1 MSGKCLLDTN
11 IVIAL
16 FANENTI
23 KDKLAKADEVF
34 ASSVVIG
41 ELFYG
46 AHKSSRAK
54 ENLARISE
62 FAADSVVLG
71 CDTETAHYYG
81 EIKNALRLKG
91 RPVPENDIWI
101 AAIAMQHGLTLITRD
116 MHFNEIE
123 NLKIVTW

>member
-16 FANENTI
+16 FANEISVKNNLS
-23 KDKLAKADEVF
+23 KSDEVF
-34 ASSVVIG
+34 VSSVVIG

-46 AHKSSRAK
+46 AHKSMRVK

-62 FAADSVVLG
+62 FAASSIVLG

-101 AAIAMQHGLTLITRD
+101 AAIALQHGLTLTTRD

-123 NLKIVTW
+123 NLKIVAW